1 MATGATGGG
10 PRAVGVIMDARLRSR
25 STRALVAALTV
36 GALFAAGCG
45 DDGGDDTPGGGSAT
59 ATTTTTAAAATT
71 TTAAPQVC
79 TADKAGGELTMGMF
93 GQIAGLDPLSGTNNG
108 VNGGTERTALYD
120 TLVRYDTTKGAYE
133 PWVAQSLT
141 SNADATEW
149 TLTLRPN
156 VKFGT
161 GNPLTADA
169 VVASIKRHQS
179 DANRTGSKFIAL
191 EVSEVTAKDPSTVV
205 FKLRRPWS
213 GFPALLSDSPGQVI
227 DPTVLDKL
235 GAQQF
240 ALNPVGAGVGPYEL
254 VKFSPG
260 EGIEMQAKKD
270 YWAGPVCIQ
279 KLKFVALQG
288 AVATYDAFKAG
299 SLQAAFVR
307 EAPVVAAADKDKA
320 VIHTALQSA
329 GGGFALNNKAPS
341 PTADPKVRKAMA
353 LALDPKVLNE
363 RVNQGAGK
371 ATTAL
376 IDPASRFST
385 KSIVGLTPSA
395 QEAAKLVQ
403 EAKSAGWNG
412 KLTLTC
418 NNSPAQTATA
428 TAAKT
433 LLDAAG
439 FDITLDNSKPVAQV
453 IAAVQAQR
461 AYEAACW
468 GFSIADENPWIALEK
483 NFASTSAS
491 NPTNF
496 ADKDFDAGLE
506 ALRTAKTVEQQRA
519 ALEKLSARWN
529 EVVPSIVTETIVE
542 AIVAK
547 PNVKGVRAT
556 NYTTMDFSKAF
567 LAK

>member
-1 MATGATGGG
+1 MTTRTRDRRWLVSLVVAGG
-10 PRAVGVIMDARLRSR
+10 L
-25 STRALVAALTV
+25 LAA
-36 GALFAAGCG
+36 ACG
-45 DDGGDDTPGGGSAT
+45 DDGGGDDETGGGGA
-59 ATTTTTAAAATT
+59 AATTTAAPATT
-71 TTAAPQVC
+71 TTAAPEC

-93 GQIAGLDPLSGTNNG
+93 GQIAGLDPLSGTANG

-120 TLVRYDTTKGAYE
+120 ALVRYDTVKGTYE
-133 PWVAQSLT
+133 PWVAQGLT

-156 VKFGT
+156 VKFGS
-161 GNPLTADA
+161 GNPLNADA

-179 DANRTGSKFIAL
+179 DANRTGSRFLAL
-191 EVSEVTAKDPSTVV
+191 QVTQVTQVTAKDPSTVV
-205 FKLRRPWS
+205 FTLAKPWA

-227 DPTVLDKL
+227 DPAVLERV

-240 ALNPVGAGVGPYEL
+240 ATNPVGAGVGPYEL
-254 VKFSPG
+254 VKFAPG

-270 YWAGPVCIQ
+270 YWGGPVCVQ

-299 SLQAAFVR
+299 TLQAAFVR
-307 EAPVVAAADKDKA
+307 EATVVAQAEKDNA
-320 VIHTALQSA
+320 VVHRALQSA

-341 PTADPKVRKAMA
+341 PTADAKVRKAMA

-363 RVNQGAGK
+363 RVNQGNGK

-376 IDPASRFST
+376 IDPASRFAT
-385 KSIVGLTPSA
+385 KGIVGLTPNA

-403 EAKSAGWNG
+403 EVKAGGWNG

-439 FDITLDNSKPVAQV
+439 FDVTLDNAKPVAQV

-461 AYEAACW
+461 TYEAACW

-491 NPTNF
+491 NPTNY
-496 ADKDFDAGLE
+496 ADKDFDAGLD
-506 ALRTAKTVEQQRA
+506 ALRAAKTIEQQKA
-519 ALEKLSARWN
+519 ALEKLAARWN
-529 EVVPSIVTETIVE
+529 ETVPSIVTETIVE

-547 PNVKGVRAT
+547 PNVRGLRAT

-567 LAK
+567 VAK

>member
-1 MATGATGGG
+1 MLVVAG
-10 PRAVGVIMDARLRSR
+10 
-25 STRALVAALTV
+25 ALVA
-36 GALFAAGCG
+36 GACG
-45 DDGGDDTPGGGSAT
+45 DDSGGGADAG
-59 ATTTTTAAAATT
+59 ATTTLAATSGATAPSST
-71 TTAAPQVC
+71 TTAVAESC
-79 TADKAGGELTMGMF
+79 TADKAGGEVTMAMF

-120 TLVRYDTTKGAYE
+120 TLIRYDTKSGTYE
-133 PWVAQSLT
+133 PWVAQALT

-156 VKFGT
+156 VKFGS
-161 GNPLTADA
+161 GNALTADA

-179 DANRTGSKFIAL
+179 DANRTGSRFLAL
-191 EVSEVTAKDPSTVV
+191 QVAEVTAKDPTTVV
-205 FKLRRPWS
+205 FKLTRPWA

-240 ALNPVGAGVGPYEL
+240 ALNPVGAGVGPYEI

-260 EGIEMQAKKD
+260 ESIEMQAKAN
-270 YWAGPVCIQ
+270 YWGGPVCIQ
-279 KLKFVALQG
+279 KLKFVALAG
-288 AVATYDAFKAG
+288 AVATYDAFKTG
-299 SLQAAFVR
+299 TVQAAFIR
-307 EAPVVAAADKDKA
+307 EAPVVAQADKDK
-320 VIHTALQSA
+320 VVVHSALQSA

-353 LALDPKVLNE
+353 LALDPKVLND

-371 ATTAL
+371 ATSAL

-385 KSIVGLTPSA
+385 KNIVGVTPNA
-395 QEAAKLVQ
+395 QEAAKVVQ
-403 EAKSAGWNG
+403 EAKAAGWNG

-418 NNSPAQTATA
+418 NNSPGQTATA

-433 LLDAAG
+433 LLDAVG
-439 FDITLDNSKPVAQV
+439 FDVTLDNAKPVAQV

-483 NFASTSAS
+483 NFASASAS
-491 NPTNF
+491 NPTNY
-496 ADKDFDAGLE
+496 ADKTFDAGLDE
-506 ALRTAKTVEQQRA
+506 LRTAKTLDAQKA

-529 EVVPSIVTETIVE
+529 ETVPSIVTETIVE

-547 PNVKGVRAT
+547 PNVRGLRAT
-556 NYTTMDFSKAF
+556 NYTTMDYSKAF
-567 LAK
+567 VAK

>member
-1 MATGATGGG
+1 MRTRTRGGTGRLLMAFVVAGGL
-10 PRAVGVIMDARLRSR
+10 I
-25 STRALVAALTV
+25 AA
-36 GALFAAGCG
+36 ACG
-45 DDGGDDTPGGGSAT
+45 DDGDEQGGGADTPAS
-59 ATTTTTAAAATT
+59 TTAVPATT
-71 TTAAPQVC
+71 TTAAPVC
-79 TADKAGGELTMGMF
+79 SADKAGGELTMGMF

-120 TLVRYDTTKGAYE
+120 TLVRYDTTKGTYE
-133 PWVAQSLT
+133 PWVAQTLT

-149 TLTLRPN
+149 TLTLRSG
-156 VKFGT
+156 VKFGS

-179 DANRTGSKFIAL
+179 DANRTGSRFLAL
-191 EVSEVTAKDPSTVV
+191 QVAEVTAKDASTVT
-205 FKLRRPWS
+205 FKLVRPWA

-227 DPTVLDKL
+227 DPTVLEKL
-235 GAQQF
+235 GAQPF
-240 ALNPVGAGVGPYEL
+240 AVNPVGAGVGPYEI
-254 VKFSPG
+254 VKFAPG

-270 YWAGPVCIQ
+270 YWAGPVCVQ

-299 SLQAAFVR
+299 TVQAAFVR
-307 EAPVVAAADKDKA
+307 EATVVAQAEKDNA
-320 VIHTALQSA
+320 VVHRAIQSA
-329 GGGFALNNKAPS
+329 GAGFALNNKAPS
-341 PTADPKVRKAMA
+341 PAADVKVRRAMA

-363 RVNQGAGK
+363 RVNQGNGK
-371 ATTAL
+371 ATSAL
-376 IDPASRFST
+376 IDPASRFTT
-385 KSIVGLTPSA
+385 KGIVGLTANA

-403 EAKSAGWNG
+403 EAKTAGWNG

-418 NNSPAQTATA
+418 NNSPGQTATA

-433 LLDAAG
+433 LLDAVG
-439 FDITLDNSKPVAQV
+439 FDVTLDNSKPVAQV

-461 AYEAACW
+461 SYEAACW

-491 NPTNF
+491 NPTNY
-496 ADKDFDAGLE
+496 ADKDFDAGLD
-506 ALRTAKTVEQQRA
+506 ALRTAKTVEQQQA
-519 ALEKLSARWN
+519 ALEKLAARWN
-529 EVVPSIVTETIVE
+529 ETVPSIVTETIVE

-547 PNVKGVRAT
+547 PNVRGVRAT

-567 LAK
+567 IAK

>member
-1 MATGATGGG
+1 MRTKTRFGAARLLVALVVAGSLMATA
-10 PRAVGVIMDARLRSR
+10 
-25 STRALVAALTV
+25 
-36 GALFAAGCG
+36 CG
-45 DDGGDDTPGGGSAT
+45 DDGGGTSSPTGTTVTTGGAVAS
-59 ATTTTTAAAATT
+59 TTS
-71 TTAAPQVC
+71 AAPEVC
-79 TADKAGGELTMGMF
+79 TAERAGGGITMGMF

-120 TLVRYDTTKGAYE
+120 TLIRFDTSTGTYE
-133 PWVAQSLT
+133 PWVAQGLSA
-141 SNADATEW
+141 NADATEW
-149 TLTLRPN
+149 TLTLRPGI
-156 VKFGT
+156 KFGS

-179 DANRTGSKFIAL
+179 DANRTGSRFLAL
-191 EVSEVTAKDPSTVV
+191 QVAEVTAKDPTTVA
-205 FKLRRPWS
+205 FKLTRPWA
-213 GFPALLSDSPGQVI
+213 GFPALLSDSPGQII

-240 ALNPVGAGVGPYEL
+240 AVNPAGAGVGPYEI
-254 VKFSPG
+254 VRFAPG
-260 EGIEMQAKKD
+260 EAIEMQAKKD
-270 YWAGPVCIQ
+270 YWGGPVCVQ
-279 KLKFVALQG
+279 KLKFVAIAG
-288 AVATYDAFKAG
+288 AVATYDGFKT
-299 SLQAAFVR
+299 STLQMAFVR
-307 EAPVVAAADKDKA
+307 EAPVVAQADKDG
-320 VIHTALQSA
+320 VIIHKALQSA

-341 PTADPKVRKAMA
+341 PLADVRVRKAMA

-376 IDPASRFST
+376 IDPASRFAT
-385 KSIVGLTPSA
+385 KNIVGITPSA
-395 QEAAKLVQ
+395 AEAAKLVQ
-403 EAKSAGWNG
+403 EAKTAGWNG

-433 LLDAAG
+433 LLDAVG
-439 FDITLDNSKPVAQV
+439 FDVTLDNAKPVAQV

-483 NFASTSAS
+483 NFASTSSS
-491 NPTNF
+491 NPTNY
-496 ADKDFDAGLE
+496 ADSQFDAGLE
-506 ALRTAKTVEQQRA
+506 ALRTAKTTDQA
-519 ALEKLSARWN
+519 KLALERLATRWN
-529 EVVPSIVTETIVE
+529 DTVPSIVTETITE

-547 PNVKGVRAT
+547 PNVKGMRAS
-556 NYTTMDFSKAF
+556 NYTTMDFSKSY